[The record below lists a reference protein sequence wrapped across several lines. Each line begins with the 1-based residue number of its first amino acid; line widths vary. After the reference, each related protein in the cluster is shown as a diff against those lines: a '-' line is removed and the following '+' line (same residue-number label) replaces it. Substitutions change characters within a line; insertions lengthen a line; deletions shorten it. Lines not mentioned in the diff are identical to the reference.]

1 VGASEV
7 TTFRVGSATAV
18 SSVSP
23 AGTYG
28 AIFED
33 DGDTGYFYALQHPS
47 QGDGRVLD
55 AVHIY
60 DVQNVADQNVP
71 SRVAILWSADGMKC
85 VLLINDYP
93 HAVFDFAARR
103 GYCRTNFPN
112 SAGDEGRSWNT
123 SDHQWKDDVMKWF
136 TRPAR

>member
-1 VGASEV
+1 ML
-7 TTFRVGSATAV
+7 
-18 SSVSP
+18 SSTLRKAM
-23 AGTYG
+23 AGCWMPCT
-28 AIFED
+28 
-33 DGDTGYFYALQHPS
+33 
-47 QGDGRVLD
+47 
-55 AVHIY
+55 
-60 DVQNVADQNVP
+60 
-71 SRVAILWSADGMKC
+71 ILWSADGMKC